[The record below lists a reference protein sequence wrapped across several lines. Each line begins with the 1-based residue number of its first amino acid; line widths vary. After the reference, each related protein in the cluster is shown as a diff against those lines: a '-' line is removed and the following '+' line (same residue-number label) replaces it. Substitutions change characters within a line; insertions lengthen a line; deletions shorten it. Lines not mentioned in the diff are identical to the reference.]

1 MHSSRDSISIQS
13 NDIIQS
19 LPFIETICYIQMAT
33 KYSQKCIASSSL
45 TRLKQEKKIL
55 ICSIF
60 SPTAYS
66 TNGLLKEFHAQWN
79 LLLILEV
86 QQKILAISGS
96 RSDCCN
102 KTILRFELYHKDK
115 VIPFPKYLSLI
126 TQLCNTKGSHRLC
139 DLFLMTTQKNS

>member
-33 KYSQKCIASSSL
+33 KYSQKCIASL
-45 TRLKQEKKIL
+45 HTRLEYLRKK
-55 ICSIF
+55 F
-60 SPTAYS
+60 QFVQYFPPAYS

-139 DLFLMTTQKNS
+139 DLFLMITQKNS

>member
-1 MHSSRDSISIQS
+1 MRIIWLYPQKITKIKFLLMKYLSWSAMSQLKTNNLGNYLSFFQRFRFFTYQRLSFSVDRRIFVSPLIQFVRYF
-13 NDIIQS
+13 
-19 LPFIETICYIQMAT
+19 P
-33 KYSQKCIASSSL
+33 
-45 TRLKQEKKIL
+45 
-55 ICSIF
+55 
-60 SPTAYS
+60 PAYS

-126 TQLCNTKGSHRLC
+126 T
-139 DLFLMTTQKNS
+139 